1 MTIKTTRLATIVLLL
16 ATLLVPVTALAIQPQ
31 ERSPEAPYVSP
42 DRDRCEIELR
52 KDLAWYATL
61 KLQLRDDVHADESAT
76 FTRNNRHV
84 IIAYI
89 AIWVLT
95 VGFVVMMFLRQGR
108 LQAEVARLSSELA
121 RATKDGAA

>member
-1 MTIKTTRLATIVLLL
+1 MTRKTTRLVTLVLLL
-16 ATLLVPVTALAIQPQ
+16 ATLLVPVTAFAI
-31 ERSPEAPYVSP
+31 EARVPDEPYVSP
-42 DRDRCEIELR
+42 DRDKCEAELR

-95 VGFVVMMFLRQGR
+95 VGFVVMLFLRQGK
-108 LQAEVARLSSELA
+108 LQAEIARLGGELA
-121 RATKDGAA
+121 KASKDGAA